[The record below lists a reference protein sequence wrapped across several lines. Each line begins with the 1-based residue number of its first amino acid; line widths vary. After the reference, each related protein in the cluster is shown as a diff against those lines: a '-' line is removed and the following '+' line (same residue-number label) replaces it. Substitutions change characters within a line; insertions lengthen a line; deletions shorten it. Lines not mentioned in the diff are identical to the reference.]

1 MREKR
6 VTAIYGLSRDLQNE
20 SHRVNVKSFSQPLHE
35 RVSMMTATS
44 HCGYTYPNDEI
55 KQECFC
61 VLDQNEFVKSIW
73 KVNLSNLSH
82 GGGFVGRTTRSALIV
97 KSEVNTV
104 FDSSFYLG
112 LIKHTIQRLQMQ

>member
-1 MREKR
+1 M
-6 VTAIYGLSRDLQNE
+6 
-20 SHRVNVKSFSQPLHE
+20 
-35 RVSMMTATS
+35 
-44 HCGYTYPNDEI
+44 
-55 KQECFC
+55 FC

-104 FDSSFYLG
+104 FDSSFTLAYCRKNENLNQSANG
-112 LIKHTIQRLQMQ
+112 EQSSMTMERLKANDSSSLVQFIYEIFNITETHSEM